1 MGDPFTVVILV
12 AAGSAADPT
21 TYAIERAASAALGR
35 GARVL
40 VHESMGAPT
49 DGEALAASPET
60 GPSAIVEM
68 TWGDGGHRVAVL
80 RVHLGG
86 GDRWLDRTIGFG
98 PNDADSERAR
108 TIGFAL
114 ASMIPESETSVA
126 STAPPAPPP
135 PAPPPPAPPPP
146 TPPTAAPA
154 VKAVNVSASPGDADR
169 GAYEA
174 APSAGHFLL
183 DMIAIGAAGLSASV
197 ETGGG
202 GGLEAFVFPP
212 LAFRFGGAVR
222 AGSLAPAR
230 GSLLTL
236 LSSAGVAIHPW
247 RATPSRVFGASL
259 RVDYVVLSQSMS
271 HDSPAGST
279 TSTRSRALSGGDAVV
294 EAEWLCAPG
303 VELMLGTGI
312 EETFATTHI
321 DLNGVRVATLPPLNA
336 LVEAGLRLPF

>member
-60 GPSAIVEM
+60 GPSAIVEV

-86 GDRWLDRTIGFG
+86 SDRWLDRTIGFG

-114 ASMIPESETSVA
+114 ASMIPESETSMA
-126 STAPPAPPP
+126 STPPAPAPPAP
-135 PAPPPPAPPPP
+135 AP
-146 TPPTAAPA
+146 AAPVA
-154 VKAVNVSASPGDADR
+154 EAANVSASPGDADH
-169 GAYEA
+169 GVYET
-174 APSAGHFLL
+174 APSAGHFALE
-183 DMIAIGAAGLSASV
+183 MIAIGAAGVSASV

-202 GGLEAFVFPP
+202 GGALEAFVFPP

-236 LSSAGVAIHPW
+236 LSSAGVAVHPW

-259 RVDYVVLSQSMS
+259 RVDYVVLSQSLS

-279 TSTRSRALSGGDAVV
+279 TSTRSRALSGGDVVV

-303 VELMLGTGI
+303 VELMLGTGV